1 MEAQFDQQLK
11 NMKGVIFKE
20 AAEFVKNK
28 AMEITNVLSK
38 QHQNII
44 KTFVNYRIDSEK
56 KIDERDLLL
65 QRWRLFEE
73 AYCLRSPAL
82 EAEFVFD
89 RRSAIGM
96 YDCVIP
102 QLKEY
107 RKLEVTP
114 ELLS

>member
-1 MEAQFDQQLK
+1 
-11 NMKGVIFKE
+11 MKGVVFKE

-28 AMEITNVLSK
+28 AVEITNVLSK
-38 QHQNII
+38 QHQGVI
-44 KTFVNYRIDSEK
+44 KTFLNYRLESQK
-56 KIDERDLLL
+56 KIDERDFLHD
-65 QRWRLFEE
+65 QWRLFEK

-89 RRSAIGM
+89 RRSALGM

-107 RKLEVTP
+107 RKLVVTP